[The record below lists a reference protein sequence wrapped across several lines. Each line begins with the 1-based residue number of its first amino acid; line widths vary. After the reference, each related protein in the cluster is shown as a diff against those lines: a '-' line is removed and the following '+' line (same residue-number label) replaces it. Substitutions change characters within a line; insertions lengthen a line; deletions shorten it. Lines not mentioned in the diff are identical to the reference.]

1 METNL
6 KRRKEEVIMN
16 ALSTQKKDNTLSQ
29 DRYQGQTEER
39 YLSPEVDIYEN
50 KEEYLLEA
58 EMPGVSKDG
67 LEVTLEGHVLT
78 LVGRRNTE
86 QPKGTNL
93 VYRESQPW
101 HFRRVFEL
109 DPTID
114 TSKIDARMEQ
124 GVLYVRLPK
133 TELVKPRKITVG
145 D

>member
-1 METNL
+1 
-6 KRRKEEVIMN
+6 MN
-16 ALSTQKKDNTLSQ
+16 ALTTQKKDTAPSK
-29 DRYQGQTEER
+29 DRYQTQAEER

-50 KEEYLLEA
+50 KDEYLLEA

-67 LEVTLEGHVLT
+67 LELTLEGSTLT
-78 LVGRRNTE
+78 LVGRRNVE

-114 TSKIDARMEQ
+114 AGKIDARMEQ

-133 TELVKPRKITVG
+133 TENVKPRKITVG

>member
-1 METNL
+1 
-6 KRRKEEVIMN
+6 MN
-16 ALSTQKKDNTLSQ
+16 ALTTQKKDNAVSK

-39 YLSPEVDIYEN
+39 YLSPEVDIYEG
-50 KEEYLLEA
+50 KDEYLLEA

-67 LEVTLEGHVLT
+67 LEVTLEGSTLT
-78 LVGRRNTE
+78 LLGRRTTE
-86 QPKGTNL
+86 QPKGMNF

-114 TSKIDARMEQ
+114 ASKIDARMEH

-133 TELVKPRKITVG
+133 TENVKPRKITVG